1 MSSTIIT
8 FFNEHGCRSSLL
20 PAIENAD
27 HDIVL
32 YEKWFWLEEDVKV
45 LLECV
50 KGQWIL
56 KSNNP
61 CRIYQWMRG
70 RLMPVEGNYALQ
82 DGVLLQFVTADD
94 EKINALIRCRD
105 SLLSSALHIPLSHLR
120 RIRIGTGHQPSDY
133 AQVDWV
139 LGHFPPD
146 QTSKM
151 ADAFDRAARAA
162 AQLLTEEPEKVMS
175 TYNRKQE
182 EE

>member
-1 MSSTIIT
+1 MKPQTYMNLSGEAVQAACAWYRADPETDQIVMYDDISLDPGQIRVRAKGSAGGHNGMKSIIQMLGT
-8 FFNEHGCRSSLL
+8 DRFL
-20 PAIENAD
+20 
-27 HDIVL
+27 
-32 YEKWFWLEEDVKV
+32 
-45 LLECV
+45 
-50 KGQWIL
+50 
-56 KSNNP
+56 
-61 CRIYQWMRG
+61 
-70 RLMPVEGNYALQ
+70 
-82 DGVLLQFVTADD
+82 
-94 EKINALIRCRD
+94 
-105 SLLSSALHIPLSHLR
+105 

>member
-1 MSSTIIT
+1 MVQHMSSTSIT

-120 RIRIGTGHQPSDY
+120 RVRIGTVFDHIRTHLNKRGKHLGIFESHSRKIKIEESEFSEAALLSDIGG
-133 AQVDWV
+133 AACNKV
-139 LGHFPPD
+139 
-146 QTSKM
+146 
-151 ADAFDRAARAA
+151 RA
-162 AQLLTEEPEKVMS
+162 
-175 TYNRKQE
+175 
-182 EE
+182 

>member
-1 MSSTIIT
+1 MSSTSIT

-82 DGVLLQFVTADD
+82 DGDAIMWEYTCVGLGTD
-94 EKINALIRCRD
+94 
-105 SLLSSALHIPLSHLR
+105 
-120 RIRIGTGHQPSDY
+120 IGGQ
-133 AQVDWV
+133 AW
-139 LGHFPPD
+139 
-146 QTSKM
+146 
-151 ADAFDRAARAA
+151 
-162 AQLLTEEPEKVMS
+162 
-175 TYNRKQE
+175 
-182 EE
+182 